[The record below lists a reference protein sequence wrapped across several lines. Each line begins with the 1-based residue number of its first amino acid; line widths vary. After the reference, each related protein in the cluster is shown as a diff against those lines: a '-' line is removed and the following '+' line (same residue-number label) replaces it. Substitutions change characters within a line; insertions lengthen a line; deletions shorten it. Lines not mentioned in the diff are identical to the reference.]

1 MPRILIIDDAATV
14 RMYHR
19 SIVAELGWDCDEA
32 SNGVEALER
41 VHAQQPPY
49 DLYLVDVN
57 MPRMDG
63 YAFLRELRAL
73 PAALQ
78 APALM
83 ISTEAQAQDA
93 SAGFDAGAN
102 CYLVKPSQPHGLV
115 LSAALLLG
123 DLATAQAAA
132 GAMATD
138 TGAAR

>member
-19 SIVAELGWDCDEA
+19 NILAEAGWDCDEA
-32 SNGVEALER
+32 ANGVEALER

-49 DLYLVDVN
+49 DLYVVDVN

-63 YAFLRELRAL
+63 YAFLRELRSL
-73 PAALQ
+73 DGVPQ

-83 ISTEAQAQDA
+83 VSTEAQARDA
-93 SAGFDAGAN
+93 SAGFEAGAN
-102 CYLVKPSQPHGLV
+102 CYLVKPSKGHELV

-123 DLATAQAAA
+123 DLPAAGMAAQTMAQA
-132 GAMATD
+132 G
-138 TGAAR
+138 GAA